1 MKLVSVIAGA
11 PVVPHARPAKLW
23 SLKVAAVF
31 VSSACFIG
39 SAWPQGYHADDLA
52 QDQISVREL
61 MRLDTALAL
70 SQAKDKLHS
79 RHKATPAADSQGL
92 QAHSGRLR
100 LVAIYGVGKKLLA
113 EVHIGSKPHVYMRGK
128 ALPVGVAA
136 DPTSFQ
142 LRGITG
148 SCVRLERK
156 DESHTLCLHPALWV
170 QG

>member
-70 SQAKDKLHS
+70 SQAKDKERAEALGVDEYLVKSQVVISDVVS
-79 RHKATPAADSQGL
+79 RIKHHLGL
-92 QAHSGRLR
+92 AS
-100 LVAIYGVGKKLLA
+100 
-113 EVHIGSKPHVYMRGK
+113 
-128 ALPVGVAA
+128 
-136 DPTSFQ
+136 
-142 LRGITG
+142 
-148 SCVRLERK
+148 
-156 DESHTLCLHPALWV
+156 
-170 QG
+170 